1 MTMLKK
7 CALLIPLLYP
17 PFLYAQSEAECL
29 SAGNIA
35 QGSAVLMHEGQSEEY
50 VIDILTNPL
59 YEKGKRPAARQKVLD
74 ENNISIARF
83 VFTMR
88 LNATEARKEVYM
100 KCMAGGLGYIDWKK
114 QPAAARAR

>member
-1 MTMLKK
+1 MLKR
-7 CALLIPLLYP
+7 CALLVTLLYT

-29 SAGNIA
+29 SAGTIA
-35 QGSAVLMHEGQSEEY
+35 QGSAELMHDGQSEEY
-50 VIDILTNPL
+50 VIDILTNPV

-74 ENNISIARF
+74 ENNTNIAKY

-88 LNATEARKEVYM
+88 PTATEARKVIYM

>member
-1 MTMLKK
+1 MLKK
-7 CALLIPLLYP
+7 FILLATLLYTP
-17 PFLYAQSEAECL
+17 VLYAQSEAECL

-35 QGSAVLMHEGQSEEY
+35 QGSAELMHDGQSEEY

-74 ENNISIARF
+74 KNNINIARY

-88 LNATEARKEVYM
+88 PTAAEARKEIYM

-114 QPAAARAR
+114 QSAAARAR

>member
-1 MTMLKK
+1 MLKK
-7 CALLIPLLYP
+7 CALLVTLLYT

-35 QGSAVLMHEGQSEEY
+35 QGSAVLMHAGQSEDY

-59 YEKGKRPAARQKVLD
+59 YEKTKRPAARQKILD
-74 ENNISIARF
+74 EKNINIARY
-83 VFTMR
+83 VFTTR
-88 LNATEARKEVYM
+88 PTAAEAQKEIYM

-114 QPAAARAR
+114 QSAAARAR